1 MNISGLWSKT
11 TGTVDESDLS
21 SIANARES
29 RMFELEMVPHSHR
42 ERTATPSKGPY
53 SRYRHG
59 RRMFAR
65 PCARRSRPALHALLP
80 GPIGVS
86 AWIVLSLAA
95 TFSNSAASQD
105 TKANLELTGTE
116 PVQAHLRPMDARG
129 LFTGKTISTQR
140 KSFNGHWGDD
150 FETLFFEG
158 DLGEMFPLLGPQDRR
173 EGDLGF
179 AIGKLPVEFQNGYMV
194 RDEMAA
200 VGVSKT
206 HIRME
211 GSSGIRA
218 MGLWAFDHINKAD
231 DAPDESDVNLFGL
244 FVEGDFPWGLLEV
257 DVARTVAGRDR
268 GAQFNSGVGWTGHS
282 AGNNYS
288 VHANFSRFFDP
299 AQVRYDSGTLL
310 ALGYSTEFGLRRDI
324 VYANGYWAEGDF
336 RRLASSGPPPLGPI
350 GLSFDGV
357 GRGGYRPAL
366 WPRPLDSAGFAVGM
380 QTYFAD
386 EALNW
391 AVELGHRQDL
401 DKTHPMFGNTSG
413 TALTTRAQYK
423 LAARFLLQLDA
434 FYAVHG
440 RDSKGHQGKKS
451 DDDSSALRVELRV
464 NF

>member
-1 MNISGLWSKT
+1 MSISELWSKT
-11 TGTVDESDLS
+11 TGTVDESDIS

-29 RMFELEMVPHSHR
+29 RMFELEMVSHSYR
-42 ERTATPSKGPY
+42 EPTATPSKGPY
-53 SRYRHG
+53 SQYRHG
-59 RRMFAR
+59 RRRLAR

-86 AWIVLSLAA
+86 AWIVLSLVA
-95 TFSNSAASQD
+95 TFSTSAASQG
-105 TKANLELTGTE
+105 AEVNLQLTGTE
-116 PVQAHLRPMDARG
+116 RVQAHLRPMDAQG
-129 LFTGKTISTQR
+129 QFTGKTISAQNN
-140 KSFNGHWGDD
+140 SFNGHWFAD

-158 DLGEMFPLLGPQDRR
+158 DLGEMFPLLDRQDQG

-179 AIGKLPVEFQNGYMV
+179 AIGKFPVEFQNGYMV
-194 RDEMAA
+194 RDEMVA

-206 HIRME
+206 HIHME

-231 DAPDESDVNLFGL
+231 DAPDESGVNLFGL

-268 GAQFNSGVGWTGHS
+268 GEQFNSGMGWTGHS

-288 VHANFSRFFDP
+288 VHVNFSRFFDS
-299 AQVRYDSGTLL
+299 AQMRYDSGTLL

-324 VYANGYWAEGDF
+324 VYANSYWAEGDF

-350 GLSFDGV
+350 GLSFDGA

-401 DKTHPMFGNTSG
+401 DKTHSMFDNTSG

-423 LAARFLLQLDA
+423 LAERFLLQLDA

-440 RDSKGHQGKKS
+440 RDSKGLQDKKY
-451 DDDSSALRVELRV
+451 DDDSSALRVALRV